1 MNRLPK
7 DKLADKSFFA
17 NLKHFILNFAVAI
30 YWLIKS
36 LGTYFCSFF
45 FWRAK
50 ETRTNK
56 KKL

>member
-17 NLKHFILNFAVAI
+17 NLKNFILNFAVAI

-36 LGTYFCSFF
+36 IGKYICSFF

-50 ETRTNK
+50 EK
-56 KKL
+56 